1 MPTRTPLTINR
12 SREGITMASALCKSE
27 TAKASQQITASRD
40 LGSATLR
47 GIGFGKLLAGGLAFV
62 LLTVGIFWYQ
72 FYRIQVGDQAPR
84 WDQLQWGYLFLIL
97 LCLPVETVASS
108 LRVWLICRVLEP
120 GVGLWT
126 CFKAEWANVA
136 IAMLTPSQS
145 GGGPGQIYL
154 LSRGGASVGTALTV
168 SLLSFVGTMV
178 GLLCMG
184 LYSLLISGLAHTG
197 PLFAAATWTIVSI
210 STAMVLAAI
219 WPGLFR
225 VMIVTL
231 SRAVHR
237 TQGRRRPPHDHRL
250 PSDARTRSAA
260 ERLDRLTAKLVDIIY
275 TYRNDVRRFLRVG
288 KATFVSV
295 CLLSLVFLFSR
306 AIIPYL
312 CLRYLGI
319 QTSTFRHVIEVQMA
333 LIFLAFF
340 APTPGG
346 AGVAEAASLSIMDT
360 IVPVGFAPYYTLL
373 WRFLTL
379 YLAAIA
385 GLLCLMRSLAE
396 DAQRIIGPREGE
408 RRNIA

>member
-1 MPTRTPLTINR
+1 M
-12 SREGITMASALCKSE
+12 SASCESE
-27 TAKASQQITASRD
+27 ISKASHEIAAGKD
-40 LGSATLR
+40 LGSTALR
-47 GIGFGKLLAGGLAFV
+47 GIGCGKLLAGGLGFV

-72 FYRIQVGDQAPR
+72 FHLIQIGDRAPR
-84 WDQLQWGYLFLIL
+84 WDQLKWGYLLLIL
-97 LCLPVETVASS
+97 LCLPIETVASG
-108 LRVWLICRVLEP
+108 LRIWLICRVLQP

-184 LYSLLISGLAHTG
+184 LYSLLVSGLAHTG

-210 STAMVLAAI
+210 SAAMVMAAI

-225 VMIVTL
+225 VALVGL

-237 TQGRRRPPHDHRL
+237 TQGKHRALHDHRL
-250 PSDARTRSAA
+250 PGNARTGSAA
-260 ERLDRLTAKLVDIIY
+260 EHLDRLTAKLVDIIY
-275 TYRNDVRRFLRVG
+275 TYRGDVRRFLRTG
-288 KATFVSV
+288 KATFAWV

-306 AIIPYL
+306 ALMPYL
-312 CLRYLGI
+312 CLRFLGI
-319 QTSTFRHVIEVQMA
+319 STSTFRHVFEVQMA
-333 LIFLAFF
+333 LTFLVFF

-346 AGVAEAASLSIMDT
+346 AGVAEAASMSIMDA
-360 IVPVGFAPYYTLL
+360 IVPTGFAPYYTLL
-373 WRFLTL
+373 WRFSTL

-385 GLLCLMRSLAE
+385 GLSCLLRALTD
-396 DAQRIIGPREGE
+396 DAQRIICIRESG
-408 RRNIA
+408 RRNVP

>member
-1 MPTRTPLTINR
+1 MV
-12 SREGITMASALCKSE
+12 SAFCQSE
-27 TAKASQQITASRD
+27 ISKASHEIAAGKD
-40 LGSATLR
+40 LGSTALR
-47 GIGFGKLLAGGLAFV
+47 GIGCGKLLAGGLGFV

-72 FYRIQVGDQAPR
+72 FHLIQVGDQAPR
-84 WDQLQWGYLFLIL
+84 WNQLQWGYLFLIL
-97 LCLPVETVASS
+97 LCLPIETVSS
-108 LRVWLICRVLEP
+108 GLRIWLLCRVLQP

-184 LYSLLISGLAHTG
+184 LYSLLVSGLAPTG
-197 PLFAAATWTIVSI
+197 PLFAAATWTIIFI
-210 STAMVLAAI
+210 SAAMVLAAI

-225 VMIVTL
+225 VVLVTL
-231 SRAVHR
+231 PRAVHR
-237 TQGRRRPPHDHRL
+237 TQGKHRPSHDCQL
-250 PSDARTRSAA
+250 PGDTRTGSAGN
-260 ERLDRLTAKLVDIIY
+260 RLDLLTAKLVDIIY
-275 TYRNDVRRFLRVG
+275 TYRDDVRRFLRAG
-288 KATFVSV
+288 KATFVWV

-306 AIIPYL
+306 ALMPYL
-312 CLRYLGI
+312 CLRFLGI
-319 QTSTFRHVIEVQMA
+319 HTSTFRHVIEVQMA
-333 LIFLAFF
+333 LIFLVFF

-346 AGVAEAASLSIMDT
+346 AGVAEAASLSIMDA

-379 YLAAIA
+379 YLAALA
-385 GLLCLMRSLAE
+385 GLFCLMRSFAE
-396 DAQRIIGPREGE
+396 DAQRIICLRENG
-408 RRNIA
+408 RRNIP